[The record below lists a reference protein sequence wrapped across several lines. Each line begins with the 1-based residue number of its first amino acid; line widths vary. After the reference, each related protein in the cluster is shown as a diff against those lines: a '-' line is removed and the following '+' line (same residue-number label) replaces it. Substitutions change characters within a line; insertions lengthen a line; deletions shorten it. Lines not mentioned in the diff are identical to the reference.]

1 MKSPSNHA
9 WCGSTPAHEPTQ
21 SAQRFAKHSLSELE
35 KKVYP
40 YILKQTINVQHSIR
54 LRKATARQDAQH
66 STLNCSRFAL
76 RTAELQSL
84 ICAFRAAR
92 RSALQDSA
100 QWHRCG
106 GFRLSGRE
114 SDAAQKVGKARVRPQ
129 VVNFGIDLEIVEVES
144 AVRVFLVEICKGP
157 LFISESGIDGGDAIR
172 WDIELFRLL

>member
-84 ICAFRAAR
+84 IRAFRAAR
-92 RSALQDSA
+92 EVGSIRLSSVAPLRRLSTFRARVGHGAKGRQSEGPTAGCRLQD
-100 QWHRCG
+100 
-106 GFRLSGRE
+106 RL
-114 SDAAQKVGKARVRPQ
+114 
-129 VVNFGIDLEIVEVES
+129 
-144 AVRVFLVEICKGP
+144 
-157 LFISESGIDGGDAIR
+157 
-172 WDIELFRLL
+172 